1 MHVRYFV
8 VVLVAAVVVVAAFKC
23 CSWIGFL
30 ILDLNP
36 KGIGEFQFASLA
48 RARAQ
53 KKKTFFFIARE

>member
-8 VVLVAAVVVVAAFKC
+8 VVLVAAVVVVVVVAAFKC

-36 KGIGEFQFASLA
+36 KRIGEFQFSCACAST
-48 RARAQ
+48 
-53 KKKTFFFIARE
+53 KKNFFLYSA

>member
-53 KKKTFFFIARE
+53 KKLFSL